1 MGVLPNSA
9 PPKTRTRTSVVVLIV
24 VSALIIGGVAAGAGA
39 FWSYGNR
46 TGPAT
51 TSDSNGD
58 VVATAG
64 NSSISA
70 RELQEA
76 VMHLQHMKQMAERE
90 LQGLGE
96 DMGQPT
102 DYLESR
108 HNLVLKWGDDN
119 AALAGL
125 IHERIMYQ
133 KAVEL
138 GYDATE
144 EELAENIEW
153 ARESYE
159 RGQWD
164 SYNQGYVE
172 SVGEEHYW
180 ESIYPVLLARSMAIQ
195 KLYEGLAKEV
205 GTRYYD
211 GESPLRYTFEE
222 AVLAEADI
230 TVLESEEH
238 SATLDGIV
246 GFMEDVRETNIAHLR
261 RLD

>member
-1 MGVLPNSA
+1 M
-9 PPKTRTRTSVVVLIV
+9 
-24 VSALIIGGVAAGAGA
+24 
-39 FWSYGNR
+39 
-46 TGPAT
+46 
-51 TSDSNGD
+51 
-58 VVATAG
+58 
-64 NSSISA
+64 
-70 RELQEA
+70 
-76 VMHLQHMKQMAERE
+76 
-90 LQGLGE
+90 QGLGE

-211 GESPLRYTFEE
+211 GEPPLRYTFEE

>member
-1 MGVLPNSA
+1 M
-9 PPKTRTRTSVVVLIV
+9 VVLIV
-24 VSALIIGGVAAGAGA
+24 VSALIIGGVTAGAGA

-51 TSDSNGD
+51 TSDSSGD

-102 DYLESR
+102 DYLEAR

-125 IHERIMYQ
+125 IHERVMYQ

-144 EELAENIEW
+144 EEVEENIEW
-153 ARESYE
+153 ARGAYE

-164 SYNQGYVE
+164 AYNQGYVE

-180 ESIYPVLLARSMAIQ
+180 ENIYPVLLARSMAIE

-211 GESPLRYTFEE
+211 GEPPLRYTFEE

-238 SATLDGIV
+238 SATLDGVV
-246 GFMEDVRETNIAHLR
+246 GFLEDVRETNIAHLR
-261 RLD
+261 RTLLPSP

>member
-1 MGVLPNSA
+1 M
-9 PPKTRTRTSVVVLIV
+9 VLIV

-51 TSDSNGD
+51 TSDSSGD

-96 DMGQPT
+96 DMGQPA
-102 DYLESR
+102 DYLEAR

-119 AALAGL
+119 VALAGL

-144 EELAENIEW
+144 EELEEEKKWVRA
-153 ARESYE
+153 AYE
-159 RGQWD
+159 RGELDEYTQEYID
-164 SYNQGYVE
+164 
-172 SVGEEHYW
+172 SVGADRYW
-180 ESIYPVLLARSMAIQ
+180 SSIYPVLLARSMAIE

-211 GESPLRYTFEE
+211 GEPPLRYTFEE
-222 AVLAEADI
+222 AVLAEANI

-238 SATLDGIV
+238 SATLDGVV
-246 GFMEDVRETNIAHLR
+246 GFMEDVRETNIAHVR

>member
-1 MGVLPNSA
+1 
-9 PPKTRTRTSVVVLIV
+9 
-24 VSALIIGGVAAGAGA
+24 
-39 FWSYGNR
+39 
-46 TGPAT
+46 
-51 TSDSNGD
+51 
-58 VVATAG
+58 
-64 NSSISA
+64 
-70 RELQEA
+70 
-76 VMHLQHMKQMAERE
+76 MHLQHMKQMVERE

-144 EELAENIEW
+144 EEVEENIEW
-153 ARESYE
+153 ARDAYE
-159 RGQWD
+159 RGQRD
-164 SYNQGYVE
+164 PYNQGYVE

-180 ESIYPVLLARSMAIQ
+180 ENIYPVLLARSMAVE

-211 GESPLRYTFEE
+211 GEPPLRYIFEE
-222 AVLAEADI
+222 AALAEADI

-238 SATLDGIV
+238 SATLDGV
-246 GFMEDVRETNIAHLR
+246 AGFLEDVRETNIARLR
-261 RLD
+261 